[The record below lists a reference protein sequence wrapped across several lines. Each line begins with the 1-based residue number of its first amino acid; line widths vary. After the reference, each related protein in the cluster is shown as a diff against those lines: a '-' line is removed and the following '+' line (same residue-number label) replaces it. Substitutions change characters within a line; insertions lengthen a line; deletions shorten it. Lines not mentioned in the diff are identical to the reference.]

1 MLVCAVFNFQIHF
14 CQVVF
19 CSICDMSVYFVRLDN
34 DFFILYILDKT
45 LYFVIRR
52 EGESYLDIL
61 CTEPDR
67 NIVNGLET
75 DNNHNCCSSGK
86 DVHATSACKPEA
98 IREGAS
104 ETFERVCKTL
114 SNPYC
119 DMIMKRALPEAT
131 RRWVRS
137 PASLALYS
145 RSRPIMPPKIA
156 AINMRMI
163 ISVVILLYLF
173 FAKIV

>member
-1 MLVCAVFNFQIHF
+1 
-14 CQVVF
+14 
-19 CSICDMSVYFVRLDN
+19 MSVYFVRLDN

-45 LYFVIRR
+45 LYFVVRR
-52 EGESYLDIL
+52 EGKSYLDIF

-67 NIVNGLET
+67 NIVNGLEA
-75 DNNHNCCSSGK
+75 DNNHNCCGGGK
-86 DVHATSACKPEA
+86 DVHATSACKPDAPMKPIPVTTCEA
-98 IREGAS
+98 IREGSS
-104 ETFERVCKTL
+104 ETFDRVCKTL

-119 DMIMKRALPEAT
+119 DMIMKSALPEAT

>member
-1 MLVCAVFNFQIHF
+1 MASRQITTIIVVAVERMYMPLPHASPMADVTQRPAA
-14 CQVVF
+14 VVSPLITCF
-19 CSICDMSVYFVRLDN
+19 W
-34 DFFILYILDKT
+34 
-45 LYFVIRR
+45 
-52 EGESYLDIL
+52 
-61 CTEPDR
+61 
-67 NIVNGLET
+67 NIIVP
-75 DNNHNCCSSGK
+75 
-86 DVHATSACKPEA
+86 APMKPIPVTTCEA
-98 IREGAS
+98 IREGSS
-104 ETFERVCKTL
+104 ETFDRVCKTL

-119 DMIMKRALPEAT
+119 DMIMKSALPEAT